1 MARMRVVPSGPV
13 ACMVFYRQDGHE
25 LSLSSMGNS
34 FVEFHGSVEVAS
46 HGPCYSVEEFLQ
58 VVSEFIKE
66 E

>member
-1 MARMRVVPSGPV
+1 MAIMRVVPSGPV

-34 FVEFHGSVEVAS
+34 FVEFDGNVEVAN
-46 HGPCYSVEEFLQ
+46 HGPCYSAEDFLKT
-58 VVSEFIKE
+58 VAEFIKE